1 MIINVQ
7 PESYLV
13 FHRHVKKLKK
23 YSQNVKLPLLR
34 RRSISKLFD
43 EKIPTFYEFYKK
55 YAKFDLDF

>member
-13 FHRHVKKLKK
+13 FHRHVKKLF
-23 YSQNVKLPLLR
+23 QNVKIPLLR

-55 YAKFDLDF
+55 YAKFDPDF